1 MKVFLSYSDADQ
13 GLARRVA
20 MALEKAGLDVWQS
33 SRDVLPGDNWAA
45 SVAKAL
51 EECQPMVVLVT
62 PRWLRSRWGMREIEY
77 ALGEESYN
85 WRLIPVFIVG
95 KARNFEDFEDEV
107 PWILRRIQG
116 VTLTYPVQEEGLQQI
131 AKVMLNRE
139 AA

>member
-1 MKVFLSYSDADQ
+1 
-13 GLARRVA
+13 